1 MKKGLIIIGLILAGI
16 LGVGVL
22 VFSATLELIE
32 GIFSLIGWGVMIL
45 IGWLVYQFK
54 FKS

>member
-1 MKKGLIIIGLILAGI
+1 MKKGLIITGLILAGLI
-16 LGVGVL
+16 GVVVL

-32 GIFSLIGWGVMIL
+32 GVFTLIGWGVMIL

-54 FKS
+54 VKS

>member
-1 MKKGLIIIGLILAGI
+1 MKKGLVIIGLIIAGLI
-16 LGVGVL
+16 GVGVL

-32 GIFSLIGWGVMIL
+32 GVFTLIGWGVLIL

>member
-1 MKKGLIIIGLILAGI
+1 MKKGVVIIGLIIAGLI
-16 LGVGVL
+16 GVGVL

-32 GIFSLIGWGVMIL
+32 GVLTLIGWGVLIL

>member
-1 MKKGLIIIGLILAGI
+1 MKKGLVIIGLIIAGLI
-16 LGVGVL
+16 GVGVL
-22 VFSATLELIE
+22 VFSAALELIE
-32 GIFSLIGWGVMIL
+32 GVFTLIGWGVLIL

>member
-1 MKKGLIIIGLILAGI
+1 MKKGVVIIGLIIAGLI
-16 LGVGVL
+16 EVGVL

-32 GIFSLIGWGVMIL
+32 GVFTLIGWGVLIL